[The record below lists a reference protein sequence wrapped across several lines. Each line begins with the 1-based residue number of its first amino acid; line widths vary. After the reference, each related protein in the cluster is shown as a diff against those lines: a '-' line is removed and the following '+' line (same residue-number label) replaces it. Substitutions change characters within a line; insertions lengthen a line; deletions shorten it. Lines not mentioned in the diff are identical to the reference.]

1 MAIEAALVL
10 PLLLMA
16 LIGILE
22 MSMLLKDYLAVT
34 STVRSGA
41 RIASASAGAGAGVCE
56 VGSDAPPCTPASS
69 PALAQA
75 AADAIQREGSALSK
89 DAIDYVLIYKANDQG
104 YPGANGVTTMP
115 TSCTGIANCVRFT
128 WRDSLDAFKYAGG
141 AWDSKTINA
150 CVNESDAVGVYLHAT
165 HKFATG
171 MFGVTFPVA
180 DRTVMRFEP
189 LSEETC
195 KPGRPAAHA

>member
-1 MAIEAALVL
+1 MTTVADHLIAALKLSGLHRVY
-10 PLLLMA
+10 
-16 LIGILE
+16 GI
-22 MSMLLKDYLAVT
+22 
-34 STVRSGA
+34 
-41 RIASASAGAGAGVCE
+41 
-56 VGSDAPPCTPASS
+56 
-69 PALAQA
+69 
-75 AADAIQREGSALSK
+75 
-89 DAIDYVLIYKANDQG
+89 
-104 YPGANGVTTMP
+104 PG
-115 TSCTGIANCVRFT
+115 
-128 WRDSLDAFKYAGG
+128 DSLNAFKYAGG
-141 AWDSKTINA
+141 AWDSKSINA